1 MLNGKYSIHI
11 DGVKYGDYN
20 NIVTT
25 SGLNIIKKYLV
36 GSTQEWA
43 GSIAIGALNSTDPSI
58 TDSILQYEFA
68 RYPIN
73 LKSYDTS
80 TGEIILKASFPA
92 ALIGK
97 IYELGV
103 FSYTRNP
110 FSNWFDDKIIFN
122 FDEYWTNTGI
132 GTTASLSVSG
142 RVGANDL
149 LVTSGSAYAIEA
161 PISLDISGYSNT
173 DYLDVLYNVT
183 TSQASSIRSA
193 SIKFSDNQIPTPATA
208 SIVLSLPASAT
219 GYNVYSLPVSSIIK
233 DSTFNNN
240 VSKISITVEGGAKT
254 SVLTIDS
261 AKFRDVSLSDDNLC
275 LVSRA
280 LIGIKNGD
288 TSTDSF
294 TKTAGAEMDIE
305 YRMTI
310 S

>member
-1 MLNGKYSIHI
+1 LLNGKYSIYI
-11 DGVKYGDYN
+11 DNVKQGEFN
-20 NIVTT
+20 NIITN
-25 SGLNIIKKYLV
+25 SGLNIIKKYLT
-36 GSTQEWA
+36 GSVAEWA
-43 GSIAIGALNSTDPSI
+43 GSIAIGALNTSDPST
-58 TDSILQYEFA
+58 TDTILQYEFA

-92 ALIGK
+92 SLIGK
-97 IYELGV
+97 VYELGV
-103 FSYTRNP
+103 FSYVRNP
-110 FSNWFDDKIIFN
+110 FSNGFDDKVIFN

-132 GTTASLSVSG
+132 GTTASLSISG
-142 RVGANDL
+142 RVGTNDL
-149 LVTSGSAYAIEA
+149 AIASGSAYAIEA

-183 TSQASSIRSA
+183 TLQASSVRSA
-193 SIKFSDNQIPTPATA
+193 SIKFSDNQLPTPSTA
-208 SIVLSLPASAT
+208 SIVISLPASAT
-219 GYNVYSLPVSSIIK
+219 GYKVYSLPVSSIVK

-261 AKFRDVSLSDDNLC
+261 AKFRDVSLSDENLC

-280 LIGIKNGD
+280 LIGINGGD